1 MKSKATGC
9 GSISTVFSSIVLLCV
24 STIIIIIIIIINNNS
39 SNNNIMKYQKT
50 INLLDDTRNQPSK
63 FRRRDW
69 VEINDE
75 STGRYN
81 NRLDYIQNNHS
92 KVTFMWL

>member
-1 MKSKATGC
+1 
-9 GSISTVFSSIVLLCV
+9 
-24 STIIIIIIIIINNNS
+24 
-39 SNNNIMKYQKT
+39 MKYQKT
-50 INLLDDTRNQPSK
+50 NLLDDTRNQPSK